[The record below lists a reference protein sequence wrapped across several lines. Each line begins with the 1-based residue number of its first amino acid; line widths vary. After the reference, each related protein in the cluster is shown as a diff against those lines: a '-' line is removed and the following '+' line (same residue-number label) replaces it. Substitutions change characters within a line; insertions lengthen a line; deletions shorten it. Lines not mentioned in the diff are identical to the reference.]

1 VIASVA
7 GRVAAVSPDGAVVEV
22 GGVGLAVQCTPGT
35 IARLQVGEQARL
47 ATSLV
52 VREDSLTL
60 YGFADDDERQLFE
73 LLQTANG
80 VGPRLAQAVL
90 AIHPPR
96 EVRRAV
102 SMGDLKAL
110 MQVPGIGKKGAERLV
125 LELRDRLGAT
135 TSDTSLDGPSALPA
149 GAAPLTPVARWRDQ
163 LTSALVGLGWSARE
177 ADSALTALEPVAAE
191 QLESTGSVEVAVLL
205 RQALQILG
213 RS

>member
-1 VIASVA
+1 MIASVH
-7 GRVAAVSPDGAVVEV
+7 GRVAAVGPDGAVVEV
-22 GGVGLAVQCTPGT
+22 GGVGLSVQCTPGT
-35 IARLQVGEQARL
+35 IARLTVGEQARL

-60 YGFADDDERQLFE
+60 YGFADDDERSLFE

-102 SMGDLKAL
+102 SMADVKAL
-110 MQVPGIGKKGAERLV
+110 MQVPGIGKKGAERLI
-125 LELRDRLGAT
+125 LELRDRLGT
-135 TSDTSLDGPSALPA
+135 TTTDTQLDGAPA
-149 GAAPLTPVARWRDQ
+149 AAGSPITPVAPWRDQ
-163 LTSALVGLGWSARE
+163 LSSALVGLGWSTRE
-177 ADSALTALEPVAAE
+177 ADTALTALAPVADE
-191 QLESTGSVEVAVLL
+191 QLTTTGRVDVGSLL
-205 RQALQILG
+205 RQALQLLG

>member
-1 VIASVA
+1 MIASVH

-35 IARLQVGEQARL
+35 IARLQVGESARL
-47 ATSLV
+47 ATTLV

-102 SMGDLKAL
+102 STADVKAL
-110 MQVPGIGKKGAERLV
+110 MQVPGIGRKGAERLI
-125 LELRDRLGAT
+125 LELRDRLGV
-135 TSDTSLDGPSALPA
+135 TSTDTSLDGA
-149 GAAPLTPVARWRDQ
+149 GAAPGLPGVAPVAPWRDQ
-163 LTSALVGLGWSARE
+163 LAAALVGLGWSGRE
-177 ADSALTALEPVAAE
+177 ADAAIAELAPLADEQVAA
-191 QLESTGSVEVAVLL
+191 TGAVEVAVLL
-205 RQALQILG
+205 RQALRLLG

>member
-1 VIASVA
+1 MIASVN

-22 GGVGLAVQCTPGT
+22 GGIGLSVQCTPGT
-35 IARLQVGEQARL
+35 IARLQVGESARL

-96 EVRRAV
+96 EIRRAV
-102 SMGDLKAL
+102 SMADVKAL
-110 MQVPGIGKKGAERLV
+110 MQVPGIGKKGAERLI
-125 LELRDRLGAT
+125 LELRDRLGSTAT
-135 TSDTSLDGPSALPA
+135 DISLDGPAVGTSPV
-149 GAAPLTPVARWRDQ
+149 TPVAPWRDQ
-163 LTSALVGLGWSARE
+163 LTSALVGLGWSVKE
-177 ADSALTALEPVAAE
+177 AEGAVLQLAPVADE
-191 QLESTGSVEVAVLL
+191 QIVASGSVEVAVLL
-205 RQALQILG
+205 RQALQLLG

>member
-1 VIASVA
+1 VIASVN

-22 GGVGLAVQCTPGT
+22 GGIGLAVQCTPGT
-35 IARLQVGEQARL
+35 IARLQVGENARL
-47 ATSLV
+47 STSLI

-102 SMGDLKAL
+102 SMADVKAL
-110 MQVPGIGKKGAERLV
+110 MQVPGIGKKGAERLI
-125 LELRDRLGAT
+125 LELRDRLGST
-135 TSDTSLDGPSALPA
+135 TSDTSLDGPTVTGLPSV
-149 GAAPLTPVARWRDQ
+149 TPVAPWRDQ
-163 LTSALVGLGWSARE
+163 LTSALVGLGWSAKE
-177 ADSALTALEPVAAE
+177 ADTALGQLTPVADE
-191 QLESTGSVEVAVLL
+191 QIAATGSVEVAVLL
-205 RQALQILG
+205 RQALQLLG

>member
-1 VIASVA
+1 VIASVN

-22 GGVGLAVQCTPGT
+22 GGIGLAVQCTPGT
-35 IARLQVGEQARL
+35 IARLQVGESARL
-47 ATSLV
+47 STSLV

-102 SMGDLKAL
+102 SMADVKAL
-110 MQVPGIGKKGAERLV
+110 MQVPGIGKKGAERLI
-125 LELRDRLGAT
+125 LELRDRLGST
-135 TSDTSLDGPSALPA
+135 SSDTSLDAPMGLPSVA
-149 GAAPLTPVARWRDQ
+149 PVAPWRDQ
-163 LTSALVGLGWSARE
+163 LTSALVGLGWSAKE
-177 ADSALTALEPVAAE
+177 ADAALAQLAPVADE
-191 QLESTGSVEVAVLL
+191 QIAATGSIEVAVLL
-205 RQALQILG
+205 RQALQLLG

>member
-1 VIASVA
+1 LIASIN

-35 IARLQVGEQARL
+35 IARLQVGETARL
-47 ATSLV
+47 STSLV

-60 YGFADDDERQLFE
+60 YGFADDDERSLFE

-102 SMGDLKAL
+102 SMADVKSL
-110 MQVPGIGKKGAERLV
+110 MQVPGIGKKGAERLI
-125 LELRDRLGAT
+125 LELRDRLGSVT
-135 TSDTSLDGPSALPA
+135 TDTSLDGPIGLPSVA
-149 GAAPLTPVARWRDQ
+149 PVAPWRDQ
-163 LTSALVGLGWSARE
+163 LTSALVGLGWNPKE
-177 ADSALTALEPVAAE
+177 AEGVVIQLAPVADE
-191 QLESTGSVEVAVLL
+191 QIVAKGSVEVAVLL
-205 RQALQILG
+205 RQALQLLG
-213 RS
+213 RA

>member
-1 VIASVA
+1 MIASVS

-22 GGVGLAVQCTPGT
+22 GGIGLSVQCTPGT

-47 ATSLV
+47 ATSLI

-110 MQVPGIGKKGAERLV
+110 MQVPGIGRKGAERLV

-135 TSDTSLDGPSALPA
+135 TSDTSLDGPSLGLPSV
-149 GAAPLTPVARWRDQ
+149 TPVAPWRDQ
-163 LTSALVGLGWSARE
+163 LASALVGLGWSSKE
-177 ADSALTALEPVAAE
+177 ADGAVVQLAPVADE
-191 QLESTGSVEVAVLL
+191 QIAATGSVEVAVLL
-205 RQALQILG
+205 RRALQLLG

>member
-1 VIASVA
+1 MIASVR

-22 GGVGLAVQCTPGT
+22 GGVGLAVSCTPGT

-47 ATSLV
+47 STSLV

-60 YGFADDDERQLFE
+60 YGFADDDERSLFE

-110 MQVPGIGKKGAERLV
+110 MQVPGIGRKGAERLV
-125 LELRDRLGAT
+125 LELRDRLGST
-135 TSDTSLDGPSALPA
+135 SSDTSLDGPPGLPSVTA
-149 GAAPLTPVARWRDQ
+149 VAPWRDQ
-163 LTSALVGLGWSARE
+163 LTSALVGLGWNPKE
-177 ADSALTALEPVAAE
+177 ADGAVGLLVPVADE
-191 QLESTGSVEVAVLL
+191 QIAATGTVEVAVLL
-205 RQALQILG
+205 RQALQLLG
-213 RS
+213 RG

>member
-1 VIASVA
+1 MIASVN
-7 GRVAAVSPDGAVVEV
+7 GRVAAVSPDGAVLEV
-22 GGVGLAVQCTPGT
+22 GGVGLSVQCTPGT
-35 IARLQVGEQARL
+35 IARLAVGEQARL
-47 ATSLV
+47 STSLV

-125 LELRDRLGAT
+125 LELRDRLGT
-135 TSDTSLDGPSALPA
+135 TASDTSLDGPPA
-149 GAAPLTPVARWRDQ
+149 AGLGGVTPVAPWRDQ
-163 LTSALVGLGWSARE
+163 LTAALVGLGWSSRE
-177 ADSALTALEPVAAE
+177 ADTAVSALEPVAEE
-191 QLESTGSVEVAVLL
+191 QQLAGGVQVAVLL

>member
-1 VIASVA
+1 MIASVS

-47 ATSLV
+47 STSLV

-90 AIHPPR
+90 AIHPPG

-135 TSDTSLDGPSALPA
+135 TSDTQLDGPVPA
-149 GAAPLTPVARWRDQ
+149 GLPPVTPVAPWRDQ
-163 LTSALVGLGWSARE
+163 LSAALVGLGWSGRE
-177 ADSALTALEPVAAE
+177 ADSAVSALEPVAEE
-191 QLESTGSVEVAVLL
+191 QAANGGIQVAVLL
-205 RQALQILG
+205 RQALQMLG